1 MKTPLCDLLDIEY
14 PIIQGAMARIT
25 DGKFAAAVSNAGALG
40 IIRCGFS
47 TPENMREEIR
57 ICKSLTDKP
66 FGVNI
71 ILVNRN
77 ADKIADVII
86 EEGVPVCTLSAGNPA
101 PFVTKLSEA
110 GVKVFVLVPH
120 ARAAAKMEK
129 LGAAGVICEG
139 LEGGG
144 IIGAM
149 TTLPLVAQV
158 VEAVDIPVVAAG
170 GFATGRNILGA
181 LAMGCVGV
189 QMGTAF
195 LATEECCVSD
205 AYKQMIVD
213 AKDNAT
219 TTIAKPREG
228 TERCLKNAFTE
239 GYKELAKI
247 GADSERLAEYCG
259 DYVTRAIQ
267 GDTETGG
274 FSCGMIAPVIK
285 EVKPVA
291 KLVAD
296 LMTEADE
303 AYEKMKRIYG

>member
-1 MKTPLCDLLDIEY
+1 MKTKLCDLLGIEY

-47 TPENMREEIR
+47 TPENMREQIQ
-57 ICKSLTDKP
+57 ICRSLTDKP

-71 ILVNRN
+71 ILVNRY
-77 ADKIADVII
+77 AEQIADVII
-86 EEGVPVCTLSAGNPA
+86 EEKVPVCTLSAGNPA

-149 TTLPLVAQV
+149 TTMPLVAQV
-158 VEAVDIPVVAAG
+158 VEAVSIPVVAAG
-170 GFATGRNILGA
+170 GIANGKGVLGA
-181 LAMGCVGV
+181 IAMGCEGV
-189 QMGTAF
+189 QMGTVF
-195 LATEECCVSD
+195 LTAEECCVSD
-205 AYKQMIVD
+205 AYKQMIID

-219 TTIAKPREG
+219 TTIANPREG
-228 TERCLKNAFTE
+228 TERCLKNPFTD
-239 GYKELAKI
+239 GFKELKKN
-247 GADSERLAEYCG
+247 GATKEQIDEYCG
-259 DYVTRAIQ
+259 DYVTRAVQ

-274 FSCGMIAPVIK
+274 FSCGMIAPVIH
-285 EVKPVA
+285 EIKPMN

-296 LMTEADE
+296 IMAEADAQFE
-303 AYEKMKRIYG
+303 AMKARF